1 MTALSLRQIAEQAL
15 GDIAGARLARTDFG
29 AERET
34 IWSRDLPG
42 FGIRK
47 YASGRQI
54 YVVQARMGGRARTVT
69 LCNTAL
75 ISQGAALDVAR
86 RILLRAQVG
95 EDPAEAR
102 RRTRTTPP
110 FDRFLSLFW
119 QRMAPKWKASTL
131 VAHDK
136 YRAHHLDGAFGRKG
150 VDTIT
155 QADVARWFA
164 QTAKRGGQG
173 GANRSMAIMKAAFNK
188 AEQWGLRP
196 PNSNPCAGIK
206 LYPQMRF
213 ARFLRQEELARL
225 GAALRSEAADR
236 PLHVAAIALLLLT
249 GCRSSEISGLL
260 WSEVVGR
267 RLKLSDS
274 KTGPRTVWLGEDA
287 VRLLEA
293 IPASGNNAIFW
304 NACSGKPINLASFW
318 RDFRRRHG
326 FEGLRIHDLRHSFA
340 SHGAAMSETLPMIGK
355 LLGHMNIQSTARYT
369 HLDDRD
375 LQQAAARVGDLIETL
390 CSPRPGASKPLATME
405 ACRGL

>member
-1 MTALSLRQIAEQAL
+1 MTGLSLRQIAEQAL
-15 GDIAGARLARTDFG
+15 ADIAVARLARGGFG

-42 FGIRK
+42 FGVRH

-54 YVVQARMGGRARTVT
+54 YVVQARMGGRTRTVT

-75 ISQGAALDVAR
+75 ISKAAAFDVAR
-86 RILLRAQVG
+86 RILLRAQTG

-102 RRTRTTPP
+102 KRTRATPP

-119 QRMAPKWKASTL
+119 QRMSPKWKASTL

-150 VDTIT
+150 VDKIT

-164 QTAKRGGQG
+164 QTAQRGGQG
-173 GANRSMAIMKAAFNK
+173 GANRAIAIMKAAFNK

-225 GAALRSEAADR
+225 GAALQSEEGDR
-236 PLHVAAIALLLLT
+236 PLHVAAIVLLLLT
-249 GCRSSEISGLL
+249 GCRSSEITELL

-267 RLKLSDS
+267 RLKLTDS
-274 KTGPRTVWLGEDA
+274 KTGPRTVWLGEEA
-287 VRLLEA
+287 VRLLQA
-293 IPASGNNAIFW
+293 IPASGSNAIFW
-304 NACSGKPINLASFW
+304 NARTGKPINLASFW

-355 LLGHMNIQSTARYT
+355 LLGHSNIQSTARYT

-375 LQQAAARVGDLIETL
+375 LRQAAARVGDLIEAL
-390 CSPRPGASKPLATME
+390 CSPCSGASKPLATME
-405 ACRGL
+405 ANHAL